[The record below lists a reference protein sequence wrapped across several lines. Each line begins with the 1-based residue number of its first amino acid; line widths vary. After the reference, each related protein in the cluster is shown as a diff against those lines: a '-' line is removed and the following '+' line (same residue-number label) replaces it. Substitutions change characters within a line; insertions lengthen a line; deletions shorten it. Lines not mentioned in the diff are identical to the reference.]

1 MRFRDKLIRFM
12 QGRNGTDDFARFCS
26 GVGFGLLLV
35 ALVFTITSSA
45 LANNAP
51 NASVVFRVLYWVFY
65 LGGLVFCIYSIF
77 RAFSRNIGKR
87 QVENTRFLYQMNK
100 IRRKYESLKKRWS
113 NRHTYKYF
121 RCPKCKQQLRAP
133 RNKGKIRVTCHKC
146 GEKFII
152 KT

>member
-1 MRFRDKLIRFM
+1 MKFRDKLIRFM

-26 GVGFGLLLV
+26 GFGFGLLLI
-35 ALVFTITSSA
+35 ALVFTIISSA
-45 LANNAP
+45 LAAHAV
-51 NASVVFRVLYWVFY
+51 ASVVFRVLYWVFY
-65 LGGLVFCIYSIF
+65 LGGLVLCVYSIF
-77 RAFSRNIGKR
+77 RAFSRNVGKR
-87 QVENTRFLYQMNK
+87 QAENTRYLYQANK
-100 IRRKYESLKKRWS
+100 VRRKWEGLKERWR
-113 NRHTYKYF
+113 NRNTYKYF